1 MHLLMVLVNM
11 VGWMLDLLIVV
22 GLLVMISVRDD
33 LLVVGWLSSGHSV
46 LGCLS
51 LWTVPCWMRAVFA
64 VKQAI
69 EPPRLLCSSSTSYSC
84 AVAVT

>member
-33 LLVVGWLSSGHSV
+33 PLVVGWLSSGHSV
-46 LGCLS
+46 LGCLC
-51 LWTVPCWMRAVFA
+51 LWTIPCWMRAVFA
-64 VKQAI
+64 VQQAI
-69 EPPRLLCSSSTSYSC
+69 EPPRLL
-84 AVAVT
+84 